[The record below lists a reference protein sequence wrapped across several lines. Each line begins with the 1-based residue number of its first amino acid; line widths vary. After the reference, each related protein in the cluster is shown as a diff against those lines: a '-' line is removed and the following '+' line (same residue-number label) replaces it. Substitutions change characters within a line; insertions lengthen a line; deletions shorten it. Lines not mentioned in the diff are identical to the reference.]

1 MKPLTDYVLRKEQ
14 HKAEIFWALKSIMSH
29 FSYSSAEDICDIFR
43 VMFHDSAIAKKMKCG
58 PTKLSYIVAFGI
70 APYFK
75 QLLLSDLQKAPC
87 FVLSFDES
95 LNHELQK
102 EQMDFVDKYFVED
115 KVVCCYLTSTFHG
128 HTQAEDLKK
137 MFEEGIK
144 DLEPRRMIQISMDG
158 PSVNWKL
165 HEQITEERNEMEDYP
180 SLIDIGSCSLHVVH
194 GAFRTGV
201 QKTKWSID
209 GILRALYNLFNDSP
223 AKREDY
229 KTITGSDIF
238 PLEFCGHRW
247 LEDKKVA
254 ERAISIWPNIH
265 KYVVET
271 LKKPKSKI
279 PSSASFATVK
289 SAVHDILIVAKLQFF
304 VSVATVMQP
313 FLKMFQADAPML
325 PFLTSEVVGLLTNL
339 MQRFI
344 KQSELEAANTP
355 SKIARLDVTE
365 AALYVKTADIDIGF
379 AAAATVTKLST
390 EKKISDLQVLEY
402 RKECGVMF
410 AAIVTKSQERSP
422 LKHYF
427 ARNLVSLDP
436 RMIVAKPDTS
446 LKKFKHVL
454 TKLVESK
461 WKTSTEADDIL
472 SN

>member
-1 MKPLTDYVLRKEQ
+1 MTARFNTAWMSKEEYKSWLQPVPSDNTRAKCTLCMKTISLSNMGQKAIKSHATGQKKHKAACQLKSQSSISYFLKKKGSEAETAESYAAPSTSHLQDIGTDVAKAQPSYDIPPGEVKSSTSVKPLTDYVLRKEQ
-14 HKAEIFWALKSIMSH
+14 HKAEIFWALKIIMSH

-75 QLLLSDLQKAPC
+75 QLLLSELQKAPC

-95 LNHELQK
+95 LNHDLQK
-102 EQMDFVDKYFVED
+102 EQMDFVVKYFVED
-115 KVVCCYLTSTFHG
+115 KVVCRYLTSTFLG

-165 HEQITEERNEMEDYP
+165 YEQITEERNEMEDYP

-194 GAFRTGV
+194 RAFRTGV

-238 PLEFCGHRW
+238 PLQFCGHRW

-304 VSVATVMQP
+304 VFVATVMQP

-325 PFLTSEVVGLLTNL
+325 PFLTSEVVVLFPNL

-344 KQSELEAANTP
+344 KQSE
-355 SKIARLDVTE
+355 
-365 AALYVKTADIDIGF
+365 
-379 AAAATVTKLST
+379 
-390 EKKISDLQVLEY
+390 
-402 RKECGVMF
+402 
-410 AAIVTKSQERSP
+410 
-422 LKHYF
+422 
-427 ARNLVSLDP
+427 
-436 RMIVAKPDTS
+436 
-446 LKKFKHVL
+446 
-454 TKLVESK
+454 
-461 WKTSTEADDIL
+461 
-472 SN
+472 

>member
-1 MKPLTDYVLRKEQ
+1 M
-14 HKAEIFWALKSIMSH
+14 
-29 FSYSSAEDICDIFR
+29 
-43 VMFHDSAIAKKMKCG
+43 
-58 PTKLSYIVAFGI
+58 
-70 APYFK
+70 
-75 QLLLSDLQKAPC
+75 
-87 FVLSFDES
+87 
-95 LNHELQK
+95 
-102 EQMDFVDKYFVED
+102 
-115 KVVCCYLTSTFHG
+115 CCYLTSTFLG

-165 HEQITEERNEMEDYP
+165 YEQITEERNEMEDYL

-194 GAFRTGV
+194 GALRTGV

-238 PLEFCGHRW
+238 PLQFCGHRW

-325 PFLTSEVVGLLTNL
+325 PFLTSGSGCTVDKFNAEV
-339 MQRFI
+339 
-344 KQSELEAANTP
+344 
-355 SKIARLDVTE
+355 
-365 AALYVKTADIDIGF
+365 
-379 AAAATVTKLST
+379 
-390 EKKISDLQVLEY
+390 
-402 RKECGVMF
+402 
-410 AAIVTKSQERSP
+410 
-422 LKHYF
+422 H
-427 ARNLVSLDP
+427 
-436 RMIVAKPDTS
+436 
-446 LKKFKHVL
+446 
-454 TKLVESK
+454 
-461 WKTSTEADDIL
+461 
-472 SN
+472 